1 MEELEPQAKNKI
13 LIVEDSASNMMLFS
27 DLLERVGYEIVCA
40 ETGRQGIRLARSQK
54 PDLILLDIKLPDID
68 GTKII
73 RWIRKHDGLRA
84 VPVIAVTAFAM
95 LGDKERFLDAGFD
108 AYVSKPI
115 SIPNFLEVI
124 ERFVATETIAF
135 GASVAQLDARC

>member
-1 MEELEPQAKNKI
+1 MDEMEPQAKNKI

-40 ETGRQGIRLARSQK
+40 ETGRQGIRLARAHQ
-54 PDLILLDIKLPDID
+54 PDLILLDIKLPDIA
-68 GTKII
+68 GTRII
-73 RWIRKHDGLRA
+73 RWIRKHENLHA

-95 LGDKERFLDAGFD
+95 IGDKERFLDAGFD

-115 SIPNFLEVI
+115 SIPSFLEVI
-124 ERFVATETIAF
+124 ESFFAAKTIAF

>member
-1 MEELEPQAKNKI
+1 MDELEPQAKNKI

-73 RWIRKHDGLRA
+73 RWIRKHAGLRA

-115 SIPNFLEVI
+115 SIPHFLEVI
-124 ERFVATETIAF
+124 ERFTATETIAF
-135 GASVAQLDARC
+135 GASVTQLDARC